1 MNSLRNLLLTGAVI
15 CAVNLSYAQQTGAA
29 QGIKN
34 KENMSREL
42 IILRDSINIML
53 TAMNKS
59 SSGIAGDS
67 TQRYQKASQD
77 LTRYKTQLD
86 KTIDEVV
93 RSRTWNSDIM
103 NRTDRTLSDV
113 RREFKRIKTDFERN

>member
-15 CAVNLSYAQQTGAA
+15 CAVNLSHAQQTDAV
-29 QGIKN
+29 QGS

-53 TAMNKS
+53 TAMNRG

-93 RSRTWNSDIM
+93 RSRTWNSDII

>member
-1 MNSLRNLLLTGAVI
+1 MKSLRNLLLTGAVI

-29 QGIKN
+29 QGN
-34 KENMSREL
+34 KESMSREL

-93 RSRTWNSDIM
+93 RSRTWDSDIM

>member
-1 MNSLRNLLLTGAVI
+1 MNSLRNLVLAGAML

-29 QGIKN
+29 QGS
-34 KENMSREL
+34 KENLSREL

-93 RSRTWNSDIM
+93 RSRAWNSDII

>member
-1 MNSLRNLLLTGAVI
+1 MNNLRILLVAGAMVG
-15 CAVNLSYAQQTGAA
+15 AVNLSYAQQTDAA
-29 QGIKN
+29 PGS
-34 KENMSREL
+34 KETMSREL

-53 TAMNKS
+53 TAMNKTS
-59 SSGIAGDS
+59 TGIAGDS

-77 LTRYKTQLD
+77 LTRYKIQLD